1 MRASGLR
8 EPVNS
13 SFIIGMDDVVV
24 YHKVNTILGAAVT
37 LVNVLLLF
45 VFCTSSSL
53 RRKSEVLIALCAA
66 DGVNCFSISLMG
78 LNRVLLYTKIIETLT
93 IPIRTSWECAV
104 EPWLITRGFGD
115 LWPPTVQIAMAIDRC
130 LAVFNPISY
139 RKSSF
144 KRNGVFFLLTISIV
158 TCELLV
164 GYFIAW
170 TRRLVKVK
178 YWCGRK
184 AAFGDFFAS
193 FLYASNIVCYLLA
206 FTLTLMAYFKSQY
219 WMDKNSSREQLVR
232 IRYLLM
238 ISILSII
245 LISIPNGIS
254 LFYQYISH
262 VANAIAKPSTYLTCV
277 NSGINIF
284 VYLVFYKEFRDEF
297 KRIILRINK
306 IRTIPVISDKIVT
319 TELRSPRLFNTTIQH
334 QNQ

>member
-24 YHKVNTILGAAVT
+24 YHK
-37 LVNVLLLF
+37 
-45 VFCTSSSL
+45 
-53 RRKSEVLIALCAA
+53 VLIALCAA

-104 EPWLITRGFGD
+104 EPWLITRGF
-115 LWPPTVQIAMAIDRC
+115 
-130 LAVFNPISY
+130 
-139 RKSSF
+139 
-144 KRNGVFFLLTISIV
+144 
-158 TCELLV
+158 V